1 MALGTNLILL
11 INDRKIFKKNL
22 ENNDTLNET
31 NFIIVW
37 SLKKKLFHNK

>member
-31 NFIIVW
+31 NFIIV
-37 SLKKKLFHNK
+37 